1 VRESQHTKTGAA
13 DGLTAAGSRDTPSD
27 RCRQWTPDNRLATLL
42 RRLRWPAVIAWLLA
56 IVALNGLSGSLSK
69 ATNDTASAYLP
80 AAAAST
86 KVALLQQAH
95 LDGQSQTDTA
105 IVVAARDS
113 GLTPADQA
121 ALAAARTAV
130 AGFAGLIPGMAA
142 PGPLLSSPDGKA
154 AVFSVSITGPS
165 SGENI
170 DDAVQ
175 AVRAAIAGPLGKAGT
190 GLAFAV
196 TGSAAIYADGNAG
209 NQRTLLLLTALIIV
223 AVILL
228 LVYRSPVLWLLPLSG
243 AIGAIIVAQASVH
256 GLANAGLTV
265 STLSADILV
274 VLVFGAASDY
284 ALLLVHRYREE
295 FRQHTTAEEA
305 MATALRRTLPTLI
318 ASAGTVTCALICLL
332 AANSTALRGLG
343 PVGAAGI
350 VAALLAQTTFLP
362 ALLLVLGRAA
372 FWPRT
377 PEHGAGR
384 AESWVWAGIA
394 ARVARYPLRTVIVV
408 VVLLG
413 VACAGFASL
422 RTDDSLLDNMKS
434 GTDSATGQKLI
445 DAHFPADISYPL
457 VLFVPPG
464 QAGAAAAAA
473 GSAWGVRGVVPDTPV
488 DGYDNYW
495 VILSVPPFGAEGS
508 AAISGLRQRLTH
520 DAPDALVGGIP
531 AIQYDVAQAADR
543 DNLVIIPLVLVVI
556 LIVISLLLRAIV
568 APVVLVVTT
577 GMSFAASL
585 ALSSL
590 IWRFGFGYG
599 GVQSVIPIYIF
610 IFLVTLGVD
619 YNVFLVARIR
629 EESAQLGL
637 RHGTLRG
644 VGVTGGVITA
654 AGIVLA
660 GTFAALTQNPA
671 VNISEVGVAVALG
684 VLLDALVIRTV
695 LVPASLLTIGER
707 AWWPSRSRPILR
719 EPSSDEALTWT
730 E

>member
-1 VRESQHTKTGAA
+1 M
-13 DGLTAAGSRDTPSD
+13 SRT
-27 RCRQWTPDNRLATLL
+27 QKLL
-42 RRLRWPAVIAWLLA
+42 RRLRWPVVIAWLLS
-56 IVALNGLSGSLSK
+56 IVVLNGLSSSLSK
-69 ATNDTASAYLP
+69 AANDTASAYLP

-95 LDGQSQTDTA
+95 SDGRSQTDTA
-105 IVVAARDS
+105 IVVAARNS
-113 GLTPADQA
+113 GLTPADRA
-121 ALAAARTAV
+121 ALGAARSAV
-130 AGFAGLIPGMAA
+130 AGSARLVSGMAA

-154 AVFSVSITGPS
+154 AVFSISITAPS
-165 SGENI
+165 RGENT
-170 DDAVQ
+170 DRDAVQ
-175 AVRAAIAGPLGKAGT
+175 AVRAAIAGPLGKAGA

-196 TGSAAIYADGNAG
+196 TGSAAIYADGNAE
-209 NQRTLLLLTALIIV
+209 NQQTLLLLTALIIV

-243 AIGAIIVAQASVH
+243 AIAAIVVAQAAVH

-265 STLSADILV
+265 STLSADVLI

-295 FRQHTTAEEA
+295 LRHHVTTEEA

-318 ASAGTVTCALICLL
+318 ASAATVTCALICLL
-332 AANSTALRGLG
+332 AANSAALRGLG

-350 VAALLAQTTFLP
+350 VAALLAQVTFLP
-362 ALLLVLGRAA
+362 ALLLIAGRAA
-372 FWPRT
+372 FWPCL
-377 PEHGAGR
+377 PQHGAGR
-384 AESWVWAGIA
+384 AESRVWAGIA
-394 ARVARYPLRTVIVV
+394 AQVARYPVRTVIAV

-422 RTDDSLLDNMKS
+422 RTDNSLLDNMKS
-434 GTDSATGQKLI
+434 GTDSAAGQHLI
-445 DAHFPADISYPL
+445 DAHFPAGVSYPL
-457 VLFVPPG
+457 VLLVPPS
-464 QAGAAAAAA
+464 QARTAAAAA
-473 GSAWGVRGVVPDTPV
+473 GGAPGVAGVVSGTPV
-488 DGYDNYW
+488 DGYDSYW

-520 DAPDALVGGIP
+520 SAPDTLVGGVP
-531 AIQYDVAQAADR
+531 AIAYDVAQAAGR

-556 LIVISLLLRAIV
+556 LIVVSLLLRAIV

-590 IWRFGFGYG
+590 IWRFGFGYA
-599 GVQSVIPIYIF
+599 GVQPVIPIYIF

-619 YNVFLVARIR
+619 YNIFLVARVR

-637 RHGTLRG
+637 RDGTLRG
-644 VGVTGGVITA
+644 VGLTGGVITA

-660 GTFAALTQNPA
+660 GTFATLTQIPA
-671 VNISEVGVAVALG
+671 VNITEVGVAVALG
-684 VLLDALVIRTV
+684 VLLDTLVVRTV

-707 AWWPSRSRPILR
+707 VWWPSRSCPVPR
-719 EPSSDEALTWT
+719 EPTRRYSALPRGGV
-730 E
+730 EGLVR

>member
-1 VRESQHTKTGAA
+1 MNTEK
-13 DGLTAAGSRDTPSD
+13 GLVTP
-27 RCRQWTPDNRLATLL
+27 PDRLAALL
-42 RRLRWPAVIAWLLA
+42 RRLRWPVVMAWLLA
-56 IVALNGLSGSLSK
+56 TVALSWLSGSLPE

-86 KVALLQQAH
+86 RVALLQQAR
-95 LDGQSQTDTA
+95 LGGQSQTGTA

-113 GLTPADQA
+113 GLMPADQA

-130 AGFAGLIPGMAA
+130 AGLAGRVPGMAA
-142 PGPLLSSPDGKA
+142 PGPLQSSPDGEA
-154 AVFSVSITGPS
+154 AMFSVSITGPP
-165 SGENI
+165 SGENVD

-175 AVRAAIAGPLGKAGT
+175 AVRAVIAGPLGRAGP

-196 TGSAAIYADGNAG
+196 TGSAAIYADGNAA
-209 NQRTLLLLTALIIV
+209 NQQTRLLLTALIIV

-265 STLSADILV
+265 STLSADILI
-274 VLVFGAASDY
+274 VLVFGAATDY

-295 FRQHTTAEEA
+295 LRHHATTEEA

-318 ASAGTVTCALICLL
+318 TSAATVTCALICLL
-332 AANSTALRGLG
+332 AADSAALRGLG

-362 ALLLVLGRAA
+362 ALLLIAGRAA
-372 FWPRT
+372 FWPRI
-377 PEHGAGR
+377 PKHGAGR
-384 AESWVWAGIA
+384 AESRVWAGIA
-394 ARVARYPLRTVIVV
+394 ARVARYPARTVIAV

-413 VACAGFASL
+413 VACGGFASM
-422 RTDDSLLDNMKS
+422 RTDDSLLDNMKN
-434 GTDSATGQKLI
+434 GTGSATGQQLI
-445 DAHFPADISYPL
+445 DAHFPAGVSYPL
-457 VLFVPPG
+457 VLLVPPG
-464 QAGAAAAAA
+464 QAEAAATAAVDA
-473 GSAWGVRGVVPDTPV
+473 PGVGVVLGTPA
-488 DGYDNYW
+488 DGFDSYR
-495 VILSVPPFGAEGS
+495 VILSVPPFGAQ
-508 AAISGLRQRLTH
+508 AVSGLRQRLAH

-531 AIQYDVAQAADR
+531 AIEYDTAQAAYR

-568 APVVLVVTT
+568 APVVLVATT

-599 GVQSVIPIYIF
+599 GVQPVIPTYIF

-619 YNVFLVARIR
+619 YNIFLVARIR
-629 EESAQLGL
+629 EESARLGL
-637 RHGTLRG
+637 RDGTLRG

-660 GTFAALTQNPA
+660 GTFAALTQIPA
-671 VNISEVGVAVALG
+671 VNITEVGVAVALG
-684 VLLDALVIRTV
+684 VLLDTLVVRTV

-707 AWWPSRSRPILR
+707 AWWPCRSTIGTAGPRTQNEFIPAPDATLPTLPNYR
-719 EPSSDEALTWT
+719 GHLPLYFSGSCPR
-730 E
+730 

>member
-1 VRESQHTKTGAA
+1 MCEIQHKKTGAA
-13 DGLTAAGSRDTPSD
+13 DGLTAADGRDTPSN
-27 RCRQWTPDNRLATLL
+27 RRRQRTPDNRLPTLL
-42 RRLRWPAVIAWLLA
+42 RRLRWPVVIAWLLA
-56 IVALNGLSGSLSK
+56 IVALNGLSSSLSK

-95 LDGQSQTDTA
+95 LGGQSQTDTA

-130 AGFAGLIPGMAA
+130 AGFAGLVSGMAA
-142 PGPLLSSPDGKA
+142 PGPLQSSPDGKA

-165 SGENI
+165 SGKNI
-170 DDAVQ
+170 DDAVRT
-175 AVRAAIAGPLGKAGT
+175 VRAAIAGPLGKVGT

-196 TGSAAIYADGNAG
+196 TGSAAIYADGNAE
-209 NQRTLLLLTALIIV
+209 NQKILLLLTALIIV

-228 LVYRSPVLWLLPLSG
+228 LVYRSPVLWLLPLIG

-256 GLANAGLTV
+256 GLANVGLTV
-265 STLSADILV
+265 STLSADILI

-295 FRQHTTAEEA
+295 FRHHTTTEEA
-305 MATALRRTLPTLI
+305 MAIALRRTLPTLI
-318 ASAGTVTCALICLL
+318 ASAATVTCALICLL

-362 ALLLVLGRAA
+362 ALLLVAGRAA

-377 PEHGAGR
+377 PKHGAGR
-384 AESWVWAGIA
+384 GESWVWAGIA
-394 ARVARYPLRTVIVV
+394 ARVARYPVRTVIVV

-434 GTDSATGQKLI
+434 GTDSAIGQKLI
-445 DAHFPADISYPL
+445 DAHFPAGISYPL
-457 VLFVPPG
+457 VLLVPPG

-473 GSAWGVRGVVPDTPV
+473 GGAWGVGGVVPGTPV
-488 DGYDNYW
+488 DGYDSYL

-531 AIQYDVAQAADR
+531 AIAYDVAQAADR
-543 DNLVIIPLVLVVI
+543 DNLVIIPLVLVVV

-619 YNVFLVARIR
+619 YNIFLVARIR
-629 EESAQLGL
+629 EESARLGL
-637 RHGTLRG
+637 RDGTLRG

-660 GTFAALTQNPA
+660 GTFAALTQIPA

-684 VLLDALVIRTV
+684 VMLDTLVVRTV

-707 AWWPSRSRPILR
+707 VWWPSRSRPAPE
-719 EPSSDEALTWT
+719 EPSSDEALT
-730 E
+730 

>member
-1 VRESQHTKTGAA
+1 M
-13 DGLTAAGSRDTPSD
+13 
-27 RCRQWTPDNRLATLL
+27 TLL
-42 RRLRWPAVIAWLLA
+42 RRLRWPVVIAWLLA
-56 IVALNGLSGSLSK
+56 IVALNGLSSSLSK

-95 LDGQSQTDTA
+95 LAGQSQNDTA

-130 AGFAGLIPGMAA
+130 AGFAGLVSGMAA

-170 DDAVQ
+170 DDAVH

-196 TGSAAIYADGNAG
+196 TGSAAIYADGNAKH
-209 NQRTLLLLTALIIV
+209 QQTLLLLTALIIV

-228 LVYRSPVLWLLPLSG
+228 LVYRSPVLWLLPLV
-243 AIGAIIVAQASVH
+243 GAIIVAQASVH
-256 GLANAGLTV
+256 GLADAGLTV
-265 STLSADILV
+265 STLSADILI

-295 FRQHTTAEEA
+295 CRHHITTEEA

-318 ASAGTVTCALICLL
+318 ASAATVTCALICLL
-332 AANSTALRGLG
+332 AANSAALRGLG
-343 PVGAAGI
+343 PVGAVGI

-362 ALLLVLGRAA
+362 ALLLVVGRAA
-372 FWPRT
+372 FWPRS

-394 ARVARYPLRTVIVV
+394 ARVARYPVRTVIVV

-413 VACAGFASL
+413 AACAGFGSL

-434 GTDSATGQKLI
+434 GTDSAIGQKLI
-445 DAHFPADISYPL
+445 DAHFPAGLSYPL
-457 VLFVPPG
+457 VLLIPPG

-473 GSAWGVRGVVPDTPV
+473 AGGASGIGGVVPGAPA
-488 DGYDNYW
+488 DGYDSYW
-495 VILSVPPFGAEGS
+495 VILSVPPFGPEGS
-508 AAISGLRQRLTH
+508 AAISGLRQRLSH
-520 DAPDALVGGIP
+520 LAPDALVGGIP

-556 LIVISLLLRAIV
+556 MIVISLLLRAIV

-585 ALSSL
+585 AFSSL
-590 IWRFGFGYG
+590 IWRFGFGYA

-619 YNVFLVARIR
+619 YNIFLVARIR
-629 EESAQLGL
+629 EESARLGL
-637 RHGTLRG
+637 RDGTLRG

-660 GTFAALTQNPA
+660 ATFAALTQIPA
-671 VNISEVGVAVALG
+671 VNITEVGVAVALG
-684 VLLDALVIRTV
+684 VLLDTLVVRTV

-707 AWWPSRSRPILR
+707 IWWPSRSRPVSR
-719 EPSSDEALTWT
+719 EPSSDEALTRGGT
-730 E
+730 NPGGRGSRVRESTGRMDGRPGRPV

>member
-1 VRESQHTKTGAA
+1 V
-13 DGLTAAGSRDTPSD
+13 SRT
-27 RCRQWTPDNRLATLL
+27 QKWL
-42 RRLRWPAVIAWLLA
+42 RRLRWPVVIAWLLSV
-56 IVALNGLSGSLSK
+56 VALNGLSSSLPK

-95 LDGQSQTDTA
+95 SGGRSQTDTA
-105 IVVAARDS
+105 IVVAARNS
-113 GLTPADQA
+113 GLTPADRG
-121 ALAAARTAV
+121 ALGAARTAV
-130 AGFAGLIPGMAA
+130 AGSAGLVSGMAA

-154 AVFSVSITGPS
+154 AVFSISITAPS
-165 SGENI
+165 RGENT
-170 DDAVQ
+170 DRDAVHT
-175 AVRAAIAGPLGKAGT
+175 VRAAIAGPLGKAGA

-196 TGSAAIYADGNAG
+196 TGSAAIYADGDAESE
-209 NQRTLLLLTALIIV
+209 QTLLLLTALIIV

-243 AIGAIIVAQASVH
+243 AIAAIVVAQASVH
-256 GLANAGLTV
+256 GLASAGLTV
-265 STLSADILV
+265 STLSADVLI

-295 FRQHTTAEEA
+295 LRHHATTEEA

-318 ASAGTVTCALICLL
+318 ASAATVTCALICLL
-332 AANSTALRGLG
+332 AANSAALCGLG
-343 PVGAAGI
+343 PVGAVGI

-362 ALLLVLGRAA
+362 ALLLIVGRAA
-372 FWPRT
+372 FWPCL
-377 PEHGAGR
+377 PQHGAGR
-384 AESWVWAGIA
+384 AESRVWAGIA
-394 ARVARYPLRTVIVV
+394 AQVARYPARTVTAVV
-408 VVLLG
+408 VVLG

-422 RTDDSLLDNMKS
+422 RTDNSLLDNMKS
-434 GTDSATGQKLI
+434 GTDSAAGQRLI
-445 DAHFPADISYPL
+445 DAHFPAGVSYLL
-457 VLFVPPG
+457 VLLVPPS
-464 QAGAAAAAA
+464 QAGTAAAAASGA
-473 GSAWGVRGVVPDTPV
+473 LGVAGVVPGTPV
-488 DGYDNYW
+488 DGYDSYW

-508 AAISGLRQRLTH
+508 AAISGLRQRLTRS
-520 DAPDALVGGIP
+520 APEALVGGIP
-531 AIQYDVAQAADR
+531 AIAYDVAQAADR

-590 IWRFGFGYG
+590 IWRFGLGYA

-619 YNVFLVARIR
+619 YNIFLVARVR
-629 EESAQLGL
+629 EESARLGL
-637 RHGTLRG
+637 RDGTLRG
-644 VGVTGGVITA
+644 VGLTGGVVTA

-660 GTFAALTQNPA
+660 GTFAMLTQIPA
-671 VNISEVGVAVALG
+671 VNITEVGVAVALG
-684 VLLDALVIRTV
+684 VLLDTLVVRTV

-707 AWWPSRSRPILR
+707 VWWPSKSCPVSK
-719 EPSSDEALTWT
+719 ESSSDETLSTPAGASRGMLETCGRAEKWAYLPDHA
-730 E
+730 